1 MSDENSSL
9 LTDGRDC
16 SHDEGKDDCV
26 HHCNFY
32 EQYLNFRSRSE
43 RREFDENLA
52 LLGEEFTLEGLWKI
66 LKTRVLRVPRA
77 GHLK

>member
-32 EQYLNFRSRSE
+32 EQYLNFRSRSGWIWNAV
-43 RREFDENLA
+43 NLM
-52 LLGEEFTLEGLWKI
+52 KI
-66 LKTRVLRVPRA
+66 WRFWVKNL
-77 GHLK
+77 H